1 LRNSQGDQLHKRGPE
16 QMADPLSEAENI
28 CLRILA
34 APGKFGGFPSD
45 AKEDIERRLQDVAT
59 IVAKSKKKIMVRSP
73 EGQKLSAD
81 ILRDAT
87 ALQAVVANLS
97 ANGRD
102 TNVAE
107 VNASLQKLENGAKK
121 LEIYWKS
128 FEYAT
133 T

>member
-1 LRNSQGDQLHKRGPE
+1 
-16 QMADPLSEAENI
+16 MADPLSEAENI
-28 CLRILA
+28 CLCILA
-34 APGKFGGFPSD
+34 ARYKLGGFPND
-45 AKEDIERRLQDVAT
+45 TKGDIERRLQDVVS

-87 ALQAVVANLS
+87 ALQAVVSNLS

-102 TNVAE
+102 ENVAE
-107 VNASLQKLENGAKK
+107 VNVSLQKLENGVKK